1 MGHNHPFN
9 MAGDPTASKH
19 TPWVF
24 QDDVVNPARFASESN
39 RLVKCWSAVTDCCW
53 KKQVQY
59 MLHMMSS
66 WWFQPFWKIL
76 VKFGSFP
83 KVCVKISNIW
93 NHYLNA
99 YWIIIWGLFL
109 GPKGFGACWYGVELK
124 KSPPASDTTIFIY
137 DAEDYISDLFR
148 VSAVRCGSPLPFKC
162 KRNKAPNKI
171 ILVFEN
177 SQKNKGNL
185 SRFYTSPTLYLKR
198 NHVIAIVLRSPVGFL
213 TLLFQEPSHP
223 MCLCFAA
230 SKAVR

>member
-83 KVCVKISNIW
+83 KVCVKIGNIW

-99 YWIIIWGLFL
+99 YWIIIWGLFW
-109 GPKGFGACWYGVELK
+109 GPKVLEHVDMVLNWKKVHLHLIRLSSSMTLKITYPIYFGCQ
-124 KSPPASDTTIFIY
+124 
-137 DAEDYISDLFR
+137 
-148 VSAVRCGSPLPFKC
+148 PFVV
-162 KRNKAPNKI
+162 AH
-171 ILVFEN
+171 
-177 SQKNKGNL
+177 
-185 SRFYTSPTLYLKR
+185 LYPSSVNETK
-198 NHVIAIVLRSPVGFL
+198 HQTRSF
-213 TLLFQEPSHP
+213 
-223 MCLCFAA
+223 
-230 SKAVR
+230 